1 MFIYMYNVQYCNG
14 CLYIIMYICNC
25 LVLVYNVGRLIAGS
39 PAEQCGQLQLYDEL
53 LVVND
58 VDVSQMDHGDV
69 VQQIKASGT
78 SIKLVVQ
85 QPDGEWV
92 CALCMHW
99 FVYIR
104 IH

>member
-1 MFIYMYNVQYCNG
+1 M
-14 CLYIIMYICNC
+14 
-25 LVLVYNVGRLIAGS
+25 
-39 PAEQCGQLQLYDEL
+39 AEQCGQLQLYDEL

-69 VQQIKASGT
+69 VQLIKASGT

-92 CALCMHW
+92 CAVPVSIAGVVVLMCQT
-99 FVYIR
+99 
-104 IH
+104 IHTFYRKKHNCVTRKIQEYATH